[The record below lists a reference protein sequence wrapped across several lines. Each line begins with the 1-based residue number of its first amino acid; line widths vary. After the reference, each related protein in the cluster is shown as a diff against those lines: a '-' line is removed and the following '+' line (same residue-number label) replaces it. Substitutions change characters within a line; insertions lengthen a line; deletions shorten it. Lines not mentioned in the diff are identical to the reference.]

1 MKETKTIIKS
11 DNVPAVDFG
20 KLTVRFPSC
29 RGERGKNFTKRQTFH
44 P

>member
-20 KLTVRFPSC
+20 KLKIRFPNY
-29 RGERGKNFTKRQTFH
+29 RGERGKNCTKRQTFH